1 MKSTGIGLLVFG
13 IILTVVGA
21 ILSFAVRVR
30 TEGFNLNTGG
40 MILLFAGVGVVLIS
54 LVIIFMGGRSSSTS
68 QQSIQQTPTGQVR
81 TEERVDNDP
90 L

>member
-21 ILSFAVRVR
+21 ILAFAVTVR
-30 TEGFNLNTGG
+30 AEGFNLNTGG
-40 MILLFAGVGVVLIS
+40 TILMWAGIGVAIVS
-54 LVIIFMGGRSSSTS
+54 LVIIFLGGRTSTTS
-68 QQSIQQTPTGQVR
+68 QQSVQQTPSGQVL
-81 TEERVDNDP
+81 TEERVDNSA